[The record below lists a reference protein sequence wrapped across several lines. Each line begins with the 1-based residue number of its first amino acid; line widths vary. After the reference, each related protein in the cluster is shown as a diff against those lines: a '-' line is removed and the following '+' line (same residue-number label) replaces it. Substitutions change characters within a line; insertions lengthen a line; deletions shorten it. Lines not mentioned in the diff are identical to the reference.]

1 MLNFIE
7 RVNIVLDR
15 WLMIIT
21 GTVLIFSTLLCFVG
35 VILRYG
41 FGISYEWNEELCR
54 YSMIIIVYFWAGSMI
69 RGKQHIY
76 FSLWSDTLKGKSQD
90 VHRFITSI
98 LAAALGLP
106 LLVWGFQLTANA
118 YEAELSTM
126 SLLFPLWP
134 AYAIIPAGVSLIV
147 VQAVFD
153 IIRLAATLFSES
165 PRVSS

>member
-7 RVNIVLDR
+7 RANIVLDR
-15 WLMIIT
+15 WLMVIT
-21 GTVLIFSTLLCFVG
+21 GTVLIFSTMLCFIG

-76 FSLWSDTLKGKSQD
+76 FSLWSDRLKGRAQD
-90 VHRFITSI
+90 WHRFVTSI
-98 LAAALGLP
+98 LAAALGIP
-106 LLVWGFQLTANA
+106 LLIWGIQLTANA

-134 AYAIIPAGVSLIV
+134 AYAIIPAGFALIV
-147 VQAVFD
+147 VQAGFD
-153 IIRLAATLFSES
+153 IIRLAAVLFSES
-165 PRVSS
+165 PQTLN